1 MTDQTEAARG
11 PSMPPAQQALRHL
24 EILGKDPGAAWF
36 RAIKHG
42 KGANSRRDGA
52 DLHGFSRDEL
62 RADAIDGH
70 ALYLV
75 IGDAPAASGK
85 HGGVTDADIT
95 SVPALFV
102 EWDDLSTDDQLI
114 AWQRLG
120 LPTPTLML
128 TTGGKSVHAYW
139 RLQQPLPPA
148 EWKAITGR
156 LIDHCSSDRACR
168 NPSRV
173 MRLAGS
179 LYLDKATGKPTGAR
193 AEIVHEA
200 QDAIYSL
207 EQITACLPEPERPQP
222 SPPPPPSTHIDAIP
236 VEQLLSRDLLRTWEQ
251 GAPEGQRND
260 TAFSLACS
268 LLAVHDAAL
277 AAGLPTTGSPED
289 ALLDFGRRCSPP
301 IDDRETT
308 ALFRS
313 ACSAPRTTDPGWPDR
328 LRYHLNRKARQQRQQ
343 QVAATAAPEAPQDE
357 AAEPAP
363 QPIRP
368 SAGGYFTCL
377 GFDADAYYYQPHGTG
392 QVMRLSRSS
401 HTGTNLV
408 ALAPLEYWES
418 LHASK
423 TGVNWTAA
431 ASSLFAQQAKIGVYS
446 PDRIR
451 GRGAWWDQGR
461 AVLHLGDRI
470 LVDGVERTVTQR
482 VPDSPFL
489 YQRLSS
495 LQGPRNASPLSD
507 EESFML
513 WDIANRFHW
522 DVPASGLL
530 LAGWVTLAP
539 ICGALPW
546 RPHAWLTAAA
556 GSGKSAILDR
566 YVTPLLGDM
575 GLIVAGNT
583 TEPGIRQA
591 LRADAMPVVF
601 DEAESN
607 ERTDQ
612 QRMQAILGLA
622 RVASSESKAHTLK
635 GSPEGDTQR
644 YTIRSMFLMSSIATS
659 LKQGADRSRFA
670 QLTLRSP
677 HDIPKE
683 QRIAHWE
690 ELDRDLDRHISDET
704 GRRLQA
710 RTINLIPTIR
720 ASIKVFTRVAAE
732 RFDSQRLGD
741 QYGTLLAGA
750 WSLRSSQVVTDEE
763 ALHLISINNWEPYSQ
778 ATEIPDERRCIQ
790 RILQHQIRVEAD
802 KPLTRSIGELVE
814 IALHRENDFHITAE
828 LAQST
833 LGRHGIKAEP
843 GVVLVSNNAEAVATI
858 LRDTAWSNCWPTVL
872 TRLPGATKAGS
883 IYFRGAG
890 TTSRAVRVPLDA
902 IDRVDRVDGA

>member
-1 MTDQTEAARG
+1 MADLT
-11 PSMPPAQQALRHL
+11 PPQQALRHL
-24 EILGKDPGAAWF
+24 ELLGKDPAAAWF

-42 KGANSRRDGA
+42 TNANSRRDGA
-52 DLHGFSRDEL
+52 DLHGFSREEL
-62 RADAIDGH
+62 RSDAIDGH

-75 IGDAPAASGK
+75 IGDASTASGK
-85 HGGVTDADIT
+85 AGGVTDADIT
-95 SVPALFV
+95 AVPALFV
-102 EWDDLSTDDQLI
+102 EWDDITTDEQLT

-139 RLQQPLPPA
+139 RLQQPLHPA
-148 EWKAITGR
+148 EWKTITAR
-156 LIDHCSSDRACR
+156 LIDHCSSDKACR

-179 LYLDKATGKPTGAR
+179 LYIDKATGMPTGAR

-200 QDAIYSL
+200 QHAIYSI
-207 EQITACLPEPERPQP
+207 EQITSCLPEPARPSP
-222 SPPPPPSTHIDAIP
+222 SPPPPLSPHLDAIP
-236 VEQLLSRDLLRTWEQ
+236 VEQLLSRDQLRTWEQ

-268 LLAVHDAAL
+268 LLAVHEAAL

-289 ALLDFGRRCSPP
+289 ALIDFGRRCSPP

-308 ALFRS
+308 ALLRS
-313 ACSAPRTTDPGWPDR
+313 ASSAPRTPDPGWPDR

-343 QVAATAAPEAPQDE
+343 HVTAADE

-363 QPIRP
+363 EPIRP

-377 GFDADAYYYQPHGTG
+377 GFDADAYYYQPHRTG

-408 ALAPLEYWES
+408 ALAPLGYWEGA
-418 LHASK
+418 HP
-423 TGVNWTAA
+423 GGRGGPNWTAA
-431 ASSLFAQQAKIGVYS
+431 ASQLFEDQAKIGVYS

-461 AVLHLGDRI
+461 SVLHLGDRL
-470 LVDGVERTVTQR
+470 LVDGQERTVMQR
-482 VPDSPFL
+482 VPSSPFL

-495 LQGPRNASPLSD
+495 LQGPRDAKPLTD

-513 WDIANRFHW
+513 WDIADRFHW

-591 LRADAMPVVF
+591 LRADALPVVF

-677 HDIPKE
+677 HDIPKHE
-683 QRIAHWE
+683 RIAHWQ

-710 RTINLIPTIR
+710 RTISLIPTIR
-720 ASIKVFTRVAAE
+720 ASIRVFTRVAAE

-750 WSLRSSQVVTDEE
+750 WSLRSSEVVTDHE
-763 ALHLISINNWEPYSQ
+763 AQALIDINNWEPYSQ

-814 IALHRENDFHITAE
+814 IALHWDNDGLITAD

-843 GVVLVSNNAEAVATI
+843 GVVLVSNNSEAVATI
-858 LRDTAWSNCWPTVL
+858 LRDTSWSNCWPTVL

-902 IDRVDRVDGA
+902 VDRVERTDGA